1 MQLFIFKTL
10 KKMPKLIWFFAII
23 LSFSSCKDFFEED
36 LEDKSLTIIAPANN
50 AISTNSNI
58 TFDWDDLEGASN
70 YRMLIGSPSL
80 SNPSSLYIDSNL
92 TISALL
98 LTLNPGDYEWKIR
111 AENNSSETNYSPVMN
126 LKIDSSYN
134 LNSQTILLYT
144 PENDYYTNSDNF
156 NFIWQNLYAADN
168 YNLVLKTGTNWNTGS
183 TLLDTTITTSTINNP
198 LTLTEGNY
206 VWSVKGLN
214 ALPSE
219 TGFTTEWQLNI
230 DLTSPNSGNLNLP
243 DANTGNLNAD
253 SSYLFK
259 WSRASNNGTVQ
270 STLYD
275 SIYIYSDTIQD
286 VTYRFESL
294 QKDSATLTLPSLSG
308 IYYWTIITY
317 DKAGNKSSSPFFK
330 QFTVL

>member
-10 KKMPKLIWFFAII
+10 KKMPKLTWFFAII

-36 LEDKSLTIIAPANN
+36 LEDKNLTIIAPANN

-134 LNSQTILLYT
+134 LSSQTILLYT
-144 PENDYYTNSDNF
+144 PENDYYTNSDSF
-156 NFIWQNLYAADN
+156 NFIWQNLYATDN
-168 YNLVLKTGTNWNTGS
+168 YNLIIKTGTDWNTGS
-183 TLLDTTITTSTINNP
+183 TFLDTTITTSTINNP

-214 ALPSE
+214 TLPSE
-219 TGFTTEWQLNI
+219 TSFTTEWQLNI

-270 STLYD
+270 SALYD

>member
-1 MQLFIFKTL
+1 MQLFTFKTL
-10 KKMPKLIWFFAII
+10 KKMPKLIWLFSII

-36 LEDKSLTIIAPANN
+36 LEDKNLIIIAPANN

-98 LTLNPGDYEWKIR
+98 ITLNPGDYEWKIR

-134 LNSQTILLYT
+134 LSSQTIILYA
-144 PENDYYTNSDNF
+144 PDNNHYTNSGNF
-156 NFIWQNLYAADN
+156 NFLWQDLYAAES
-168 YNLVLKTGTNWNTGS
+168 YNLVIKTGADWNTGS
-183 TLLDTTITTSTINNP
+183 ILLDTTITTTTLNNP
-198 LTLTEGNY
+198 LNLTEGNY

-214 ALPSE
+214 SLPSE
-219 TGFTTEWQLNI
+219 TSFATEWGLNI
-230 DLTSPNSGNLNLP
+230 DLTSPNLGNLNLP

-253 SSYLFK
+253 SSYLFD

-270 STLYD
+270 SPLFD
-275 SIYIYSDTIQD
+275 SVFIYSDTIQAPE
-286 VTYRFESL
+286 YRHGSL
-294 QKDSATLTLPSLSG
+294 QGDTSLTLPATSG
-308 IYYWTIITY
+308 NYYWNITTY